1 AGVNGACATEV
12 LSGHREICSH
22 YLRSTVCVWRP
33 GSKCALVSAIF
44 VGRLATLHLRH
55 FSTVSGGSAGRE
67 RFLHSKLHIPARLAI
82 HSSALARLFSQ
93 SSFSA
98 SRFTAEQL
106 TNWPNCPMSA
116 LGQKQ
121 TSGKGRQMSALPP
134 KADIAECDWHVR
146 FVPKADSCI
155 AANSG

>member
-1 AGVNGACATEV
+1 M
-12 LSGHREICSH
+12 
-22 YLRSTVCVWRP
+22 WRP

-55 FSTVSGGSAGRE
+55 FSTVSGGSPGRE

-116 LGQKQ
+116 LCQKR
-121 TSGKGRQMSALPP
+121 TFAFYSSNSIGALLE
-134 KADIAECDWHVR
+134 KWRYVETER
-146 FVPKADSCI
+146 FGSL
-155 AANSG
+155 